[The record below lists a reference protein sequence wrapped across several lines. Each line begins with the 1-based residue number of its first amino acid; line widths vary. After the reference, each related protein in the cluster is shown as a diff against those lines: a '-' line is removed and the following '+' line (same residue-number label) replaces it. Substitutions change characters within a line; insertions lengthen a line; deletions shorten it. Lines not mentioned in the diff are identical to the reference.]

1 MWPLTS
7 QIGASGT
14 GHRVQKLVAEGLFS
28 GAAVNESGAAV
39 HRLLQLGCE
48 RSGIVTWITGQ
59 RAGVSDPD
67 FTVFSSRNCYF
78 QNPDLGKDLDVGGPS
93 AAVTVPPG
101 QSLAKRLE
109 KTPRG
114 QQRVRAKKCTR
125 VEFKVTL
132 CYLMTPKRMLVHS
145 ESL

>member
-1 MWPLTS
+1 MHGRAGGTHSTGKVRSERATRNIRVQADSVARLWPLTS

-59 RAGVSDPD
+59 RAGVSDP
-67 FTVFSSRNCYF
+67 
-78 QNPDLGKDLDVGGPS
+78 
-93 AAVTVPPG
+93 
-101 QSLAKRLE
+101 E
-109 KTPRG
+109 
-114 QQRVRAKKCTR
+114 
-125 VEFKVTL
+125 
-132 CYLMTPKRMLVHS
+132 
-145 ESL
+145 